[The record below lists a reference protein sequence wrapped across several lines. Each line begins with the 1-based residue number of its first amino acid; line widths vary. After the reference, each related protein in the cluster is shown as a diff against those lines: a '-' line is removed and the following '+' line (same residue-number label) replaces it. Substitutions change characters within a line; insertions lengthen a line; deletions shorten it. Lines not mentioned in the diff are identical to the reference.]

1 MELPQFRKRG
11 CGCVKSVRLTGLQA
25 EWSAL
30 GQQEPALHSREQ
42 AAHSHSLDT
51 DLTQNVSIMGRR
63 C

>member
-11 CGCVKSVRLTGLQA
+11 HACVESVRLTGLQA

-30 GQQEPALHSREQ
+30 GQEEPALHSREQ
-42 AAHSHSLDT
+42 AVHSHSLDT
-51 DLTQNVSIMGRR
+51 DLTQNVSIMEQR